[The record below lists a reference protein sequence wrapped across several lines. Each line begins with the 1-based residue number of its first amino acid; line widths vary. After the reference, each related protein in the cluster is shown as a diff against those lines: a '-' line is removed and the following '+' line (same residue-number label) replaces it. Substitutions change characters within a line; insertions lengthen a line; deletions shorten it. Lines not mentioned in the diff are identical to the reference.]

1 MTLRVHCLP
10 KGSAMVRQPCVREP
24 HAPCQQQ
31 TTEHAAELWPA
42 IVSQVGEELLDS
54 GRVA

>member
-1 MTLRVHCLP
+1 
-10 KGSAMVRQPCVREP
+10 MVQQPRVREP

-31 TTEHAAELWPA
+31 TTEHAPELWPA

-54 GRVA
+54 GRRRVA